1 MQKYISL
8 ILLMGFTT
16 MGFAQNS
23 VSGTVKNENSE
34 TLSNVE
40 ISVSDNN
47 IHTKSNEKGQFEIK
61 NLPIGKI
68 TLIFKKDKFEIK
80 SETVSI
86 GNQEQK
92 ILDIILEEEHHHID
106 EILVASVFNK
116 TQNENVVKIDHINLK
131 QIQNTGAIN
140 LSDALATNPGVS
152 VVSTGVSVGNPV
164 IRGLSGNRVLTYAQ
178 GIRLE
183 NQQFGEEHGL
193 GLNSNGQESVEIIKG
208 PASLLY
214 GSDAMGG
221 VLYFNPEKYAAN
233 NKTELA
239 INQVVN
245 SNTQGSNSSIT
256 LKTSEDKFKFLVQNN
271 YTTHADYKTPNG
283 ETVVNTRFIEKDFK
297 VGTSFAT
304 SRYVAD
310 FRYNYND
317 LNLGLPE
324 EGIEDSRYRT
334 PLYPSQKI
342 ENHLLSFNQKVFFKN
357 SKLEAT
363 AGYVFNNRKEL
374 EGVDEI
380 ALFMKLKTFNY
391 NVRYYLPHFG
401 KFETIIGF
409 QGMNQE
415 NRNFGEERLIPNAKI
430 ADIGFF
436 GTSQYKFNK
445 NLLQFGVRY
454 DFRNVTIHE
463 FGDTEASG
471 GTEGSFQKLDKDFES
486 INASFGFK
494 TEITEK
500 ITSRI
505 NIATGFRAPNLSE
518 LSSNGVHEGSNRYEI
533 GNVNLKNEQN
543 FQVDLN
549 VDYNA
554 EHFDFFAN
562 GFYNHIN
569 NYIFISPN
577 GNTIDANLVYD
588 YLQNNAILY
597 GGEAGIHLHLHE
609 IDWLHMT
616 SSYEMVIGK
625 LDNKSSLPLIPAN
638 QWKNNLRANFNVS
651 KNIKNSFVFLQAN
664 YTFNQN
670 NIGEFETKT
679 NDYLLLS
686 SGIGTDILLKKS
698 KFNVYLTATNLLN
711 KEYVAHLSRLKADG
725 IYNMGRNIVL
735 GVNFN
740 L

>member
-1 MQKYISL
+1 MQKYIFL
-8 ILLMGFTT
+8 IFLMGFISL
-16 MGFAQNS
+16 GFAQNAI
-23 VSGTVKNENSE
+23 SGTIKNQNNEPI
-34 TLSNVE
+34 SNVE
-40 ISVSDNN
+40 ISILDAT
-47 IHTKSNEKGQFEIK
+47 IQTKSNENGQFEIK
-61 NLPIGKI
+61 NLPIGKR

-80 SETVSI
+80 SVQISI

-92 ILDIILEEEHHHID
+92 ILDIILEEEDHHID
-106 EILVASVFNK
+106 EILVSSLFNK

-131 QIQNTGAIN
+131 QIQNEGAIN
-140 LSDALATNPGVS
+140 LSAALATNPGVN
-152 VVSTGVSVGNPV
+152 VISTGASIGKPV

-178 GIRLE
+178 DIRLE

-193 GLNSNGQESVEIIKG
+193 GLNANGQESVEIIKG

-239 INQVVN
+239 VNQVVN
-245 SNTQGSNSSIT
+245 SNTQGINTSVTFKNSV
-256 LKTSEDKFKFLVQNN
+256 DKFKFLVQNN
-271 YTTHADYKTPNG
+271 YSSHADYKLPNG
-283 ETVVNTRFIEKDFK
+283 ERVLNTRFIEKDFK
-297 VGTSFAT
+297 LGTSYVT
-304 SRYVAD
+304 SRYTAD
-310 FRYNYND
+310 FRYNFND

-324 EGIEDSRYRT
+324 ENLENIGFRT
-334 PLYPSQKI
+334 PLFPSQKI
-342 ENHLLSFNQKVFFKN
+342 ENHLLSFNQKLYFKN

-363 AGYVFNNRKEL
+363 AGYVFNDRKEL
-374 EGVDEI
+374 ESQDET

-391 NVRYYLPHFG
+391 NVRYYLPDFG

-415 NRNFGEERLIPNAKI
+415 NRNFGEEKLIPDAKI
-430 ADIGFF
+430 DDIGFF
-436 GTSQYKFNK
+436 GTTQYKFNK
-445 NLLQFGVRY
+445 NIIQFGMRY
-454 DFRNVTIHE
+454 DFRNVTTKA
-463 FGDTEASG
+463 FGEN
-471 GTEGSFQKLDKDFES
+471 GTEGAFQKLDKKYES
-486 INASFGFK
+486 VNASLGFK
-494 TEITEK
+494 TDVTDK

-505 NIATGFRAPNLSE
+505 NFASGFRAPNLSE

-533 GNVNLKNEQN
+533 GNSNLKTEQN
-543 FQVDLN
+543 FQLDLN
-549 VDYNA
+549 VDYNT

-562 GFYNHIN
+562 GFYNNIN

-577 GNTIDANLVYD
+577 GNTIDTNFVYD
-588 YLQNNAILY
+588 YLQNNAVLY
-597 GGEAGIHLHLHE
+597 GGETGIHLHLHE

-625 LDNKSSLPLIPAN
+625 LENNLSLPLIPAN
-638 QWKNNLRANFNVS
+638 QWKNNFRANFDVS
-651 KNIKNSFVFLQAN
+651 KNIKNSFVFFQAN

-670 NIGEFETKT
+670 KIGDFETKT

-686 SGIGTDILLKKS
+686 SGVGTDIQLKKAT
-698 KFNVYLTATNLLN
+698 FNLFLTATNLLN
-711 KEYVAHLSRLKADG
+711 KQYVAHLSRLKSDG
-725 IYNMGRNIVL
+725 IDNMGRNIVL

>member
-1 MQKYISL
+1 MKKYIFL
-8 ILLMGFTT
+8 IILMGFTT
-16 MGFAQNS
+16 MSFAQNS
-23 VSGTVKNENSE
+23 VSGTIKNENNE
-34 TLSNVE
+34 TISNVE
-40 ISVSDNN
+40 ISVSDAA
-47 IHTKSNEKGQFEIK
+47 IQTKSNEKGQFEIK
-61 NLPIGKI
+61 NLPIGK
-68 TLIFKKDKFEIK
+68 LILVFKKDKFEIK
-80 SETVSI
+80 SEAISI

-92 ILDIILEEEHHHID
+92 ILDIILENEEHHID
-106 EILVASVFNK
+106 EILVSSVFNK

-131 QIQNTGAIN
+131 QIQNEGAIN

-152 VVSTGVSVGNPV
+152 VVSTGVSIGKPV

-233 NKTELA
+233 NKTELSV
-239 INQVVN
+239 NQVVN
-245 SNTQGSNSSIT
+245 SNTQGSNSSVT

-297 VGTSFAT
+297 IGTSFAT

-324 EGIEDSRYRT
+324 EEIEDSRFRT
-334 PLYPSQKI
+334 PLFPSQKI
-342 ENHLLSFNQKVFFKN
+342 ENHLLSFNQKLFFKN

-363 AGYVFNNRKEL
+363 AGYVFNDRKEL
-374 EGVDEI
+374 ESIDEI

-391 NVRYYLPHFG
+391 NVRYYLPDFG

-415 NRNFGEERLIPNAKI
+415 NRNFGEERLIPDAKI

-454 DFRNVTIHE
+454 DFRNVNIEE
-463 FGDTEASG
+463 FGEI
-471 GTEGSFQKLDKDFES
+471 GTEGSFQKLDKNFES

-500 ITSRI
+500 ITTRI
-505 NIATGFRAPNLSE
+505 NIATGFRVPNLSE

-533 GNVNLKNEQN
+533 GNSNLKNEQN

-562 GFYNHIN
+562 GFYNNIN

-577 GNTIDANLVYD
+577 GNTIDDNFVYD
-588 YLQNNAILY
+588 YLQNNAVLY
-597 GGEAGIHLHLHE
+597 GGETGIHLHLHE

-616 SSYEMVIGK
+616 SSYEIVIGQ
-625 LDNKSSLPLIPAN
+625 LNNNSSLPLLPAN
-638 QWKNNLRANFNVS
+638 QWKNNFRANFDVS
-651 KNIKNSFVFLQAN
+651 KNIKNSFIFLQAN

-670 NIGEFETKT
+670 NISQFETKT

-686 SGIGTDILLKKS
+686 SGIGTDIQLNKS
-698 KFNVYLTATNLLN
+698 KFNLYLTATNLLN

>member
-1 MQKYISL
+1 MRKYIFL
-8 ILLMGFTT
+8 IILMGFTT

-23 VSGTVKNENSE
+23 ISGTIKNQNNEPV
-34 TLSNVE
+34 SNVE
-40 ISVSDNN
+40 ISISDAN
-47 IHTKSNEKGQFEIK
+47 IQTKSNEKGQFEIK
-61 NLPIGKI
+61 NLPIGKW
-68 TLIFKKDKFEIK
+68 TLIFKKNKFEIK
-80 SETVSI
+80 SEQIAI

-92 ILDIILEEEHHHID
+92 ILDIILEEEQHHID
-106 EILVASVFNK
+106 EILVSSVFNK

-131 QIQNTGAIN
+131 QIQNEGAIN

-152 VVSTGVSVGNPV
+152 VVSTGVSIGKPV

-193 GLNSNGQESVEIIKG
+193 GLNVNGQESVEIIKG

-239 INQVVN
+239 VNQVVN
-245 SNTQGSNSSIT
+245 SNTQGSNSSVT
-256 LKTSEDKFKFLVQNN
+256 LKASEEKFKFLVQNN

-297 VGTSFAT
+297 IGTSFGT

-324 EGIEDSRYRT
+324 EDIEDSRYRT
-334 PLYPSQKI
+334 PLFPSQRI
-342 ENHLLSFNQKVFFKN
+342 ENHLLSFNQKVFFKK

-363 AGYVFNNRKEL
+363 AGYVFNDRKEL

-391 NVRYYLPHFG
+391 NVRYYLPDFG

-415 NRNFGEERLIPNAKI
+415 NRNFGEERLIPDAKI
-430 ADIGFF
+430 ADVGFF

-454 DFRNVTIHE
+454 DFRNVNIEE
-463 FGDTEASG
+463 FGEI

-500 ITSRI
+500 ITTRI

-533 GNVNLKNEQN
+533 GNPNLKNEQN
-543 FQVDLN
+543 FQIDLN

-562 GFYNHIN
+562 GFYNNIH

-577 GNTIDANLVYD
+577 GNVIDDNFVYD
-588 YLQNNAILY
+588 YLQNNAVLF
-597 GGEAGIHLHLHE
+597 GGETGIHLHLHD

-616 SSYEMVIGK
+616 SSYEIVIGQ
-625 LDNKSSLPLIPAN
+625 LNNNSSLPLIPAN
-638 QWKNNLRANFNVS
+638 QWKNNFRANFDVS
-651 KNIKNSFVFLQAN
+651 KNLKNSFIFLQAN

-670 NIGEFETKT
+670 NISEFETKT

-686 SGIGTDILLKKS
+686 SGVGTDIQLKKS
-698 KFNVYLTATNLLN
+698 KFNLYLTATNLLN

>member
-1 MQKYISL
+1 MGFISL
-8 ILLMGFTT
+8 GY
-16 MGFAQNS
+16 AQNTI
-23 VSGTVKNENSE
+23 SGTIKNQNNAPI
-34 TLSNVE
+34 SNVE
-40 ISVSDNN
+40 ISILDATLQ
-47 IHTKSNEKGQFEIK
+47 TKSNENGQFEIK
-61 NLPIGKI
+61 NLPIGKR

-80 SETVSI
+80 SEQISI

-92 ILDIILEEEHHHID
+92 ILDIILEEEDHHID
-106 EILVASVFNK
+106 EILVSSLFNK
-116 TQNENVVKIDHINLK
+116 TQNENVIKIDHINLK
-131 QIQNTGAIN
+131 QIQNEGFVN
-140 LSDALATNPGVS
+140 LSDALATNPGVN
-152 VVSTGVSVGNPV
+152 VISTGVSIGKPV

-221 VLYFNPEKYAAN
+221 VFYFNPEKYAAN
-233 NKTELA
+233 NKTELTV
-239 INQVVN
+239 NQVVN
-245 SNTQGSNSSIT
+245 SNTQGINTSVTFKNSV
-256 LKTSEDKFKFLVQNN
+256 DKFKFLVQNN
-271 YTTHADYKTPNG
+271 YASHADYKLPNG
-283 ETVVNTRFIEKDFK
+283 ERVLNTRFIEKDFK
-297 VGTSFAT
+297 LGTSYVT
-304 SRYVAD
+304 SRYTAD
-310 FRYNYND
+310 FRYNFND

-324 EGIEDSRYRT
+324 ENIENIGFRT
-334 PLYPSQKI
+334 PLFPSQKI
-342 ENHLLSFNQKVFFKN
+342 ENHLLSFSQKLYFKN

-363 AGYVFNNRKEL
+363 AGYVFNDRKEL
-374 EGVDEI
+374 ESQDET

-391 NVRYYLPHFG
+391 NVRYYLPDFG

-415 NRNFGEERLIPNAKI
+415 NRNFGEEKLIPDAKI
-430 ADIGFF
+430 DDIGFF

-445 NLLQFGVRY
+445 NIIQFGLRY
-454 DFRNVTIHE
+454 DFRNVTTKA
-463 FGDTEASG
+463 FGEN
-471 GTEGSFQKLDKDFES
+471 GTEGAFQELDKNYES
-486 INASFGFK
+486 INASLGFK
-494 TEITEK
+494 TDVTDK

-505 NIATGFRAPNLSE
+505 NFATGFRAPNLSE

-533 GNVNLKNEQN
+533 GNSNLKNEQN
-543 FQVDLN
+543 FQIDLN
-549 VDYNA
+549 VDYNT

-562 GFYNHIN
+562 GFYNNIN

-577 GNTIDANLVYD
+577 GNTIDTNFVYD
-588 YLQNNAILY
+588 YLQNNAVLY
-597 GGEAGIHLHLHE
+597 GGETGIHLHLHE

-625 LDNKSSLPLIPAN
+625 LENNLSLPLIPAN
-638 QWKNNLRANFNVS
+638 QWKNNFRANFDVS

-670 NIGEFETKT
+670 KIGDFETKT

-686 SGIGTDILLKKS
+686 SGVGTDIQLNKAT
-698 KFNVYLTATNLLN
+698 FNLFLTATNLLN
-711 KEYVAHLSRLKADG
+711 KQYVAHLSRLKSDG
-725 IYNMGRNIVL
+725 IYNIGRNIVL

>member
-1 MQKYISL
+1 MKKYIFL
-8 ILLMGFTT
+8 ILLMGFTIV
-16 MGFAQNS
+16 GFAQNS
-23 VSGTVKNENSE
+23 ISGTIKNQNNEPV
-34 TLSNVE
+34 SNVE
-40 ISVSDNN
+40 ISISDAN
-47 IHTKSNEKGQFEIK
+47 IQTKSNEKGQFEIK
-61 NLPIGKI
+61 NLPIGKW
-68 TLIFKKDKFEIK
+68 TLIFKKENFEIK
-80 SETVSI
+80 SEQIAI

-92 ILDIILEEEHHHID
+92 ILDIILEEEQHRID
-106 EILVASVFNK
+106 EILVSSVFNK

-131 QIQNTGAIN
+131 QIQNAGAIN

-152 VVSTGVSVGNPV
+152 VVSTGVSIGKPV

-239 INQVVN
+239 VNQVVN
-245 SNTQGSNSSIT
+245 SNTQGSNSSVT
-256 LKTSEDKFKFLVQNN
+256 LKASEDKFKFLVQNN

-297 VGTSFAT
+297 LGTSFAT

-324 EGIEDSRYRT
+324 EDIEDSRYRT
-334 PLYPSQKI
+334 PLFPSQKI

-363 AGYVFNNRKEL
+363 AGYVFNDRKEL

-380 ALFMKLKTFNY
+380 TLFMKLKTFNY
-391 NVRYYLPHFG
+391 NVRYYLPDFG

-415 NRNFGEERLIPNAKI
+415 NRNFGEERLIPDAKI
-430 ADIGFF
+430 ADVGFF

-454 DFRNVTIHE
+454 DFRNVTIQE
-463 FGDTEASG
+463 FGEIGAG
-471 GTEGSFQKLDKDFES
+471 GSFQKLDKNLES

-500 ITSRI
+500 ITTRI

-533 GNVNLKNEQN
+533 GNPNLKNEQN
-543 FQVDLN
+543 FQIDLN

-562 GFYNHIN
+562 GFYNNIH

-577 GNTIDANLVYD
+577 GNVIDDNFVYD
-588 YLQNNAILY
+588 YLQNNAVLF
-597 GGEAGIHLHLHE
+597 GGETGIHLHLHE

-616 SSYEMVIGK
+616 SSYEMVIGQ
-625 LDNKSSLPLIPAN
+625 LNNNSSLPLIPAN
-638 QWKNNLRANFNVS
+638 QWKNNFRANFDVS
-651 KNIKNSFVFLQAN
+651 KSLKNSFIFLQAN

-686 SGIGTDILLKKS
+686 SGIGTDMQLKKS
-698 KFNVYLTATNLLN
+698 KFNLYFTATNLLN

>member
-1 MQKYISL
+1 MKKYIFL
-8 ILLMGFTT
+8 IFLMGFTT

-23 VSGTVKNENSE
+23 VSGTIKNQNYEPI
-34 TLSNVE
+34 SNVE
-40 ISVSDNN
+40 ITVSDNN

-61 NLPIGKI
+61 NLPIGKW

-80 SETVSI
+80 SEAISI
-86 GNQEQK
+86 GKEEQK
-92 ILDIILEEEHHHID
+92 ILDVILEDEQHHID
-106 EILVASVFNK
+106 EILVSSVFNK

-131 QIQNTGAIN
+131 QIQNAGAIN

-152 VVSTGVSVGNPV
+152 VVSTGASIGKPV
-164 IRGLSGNRVLTYAQ
+164 IRGLSGNRVLTYVQ

-193 GLNSNGQESVEIIKG
+193 GLNANGQESVEIIKG

-245 SNTQGSNSSIT
+245 SNTQGSNSSVT
-256 LKTSEDKFKFLVQNN
+256 LKASEDKFKFLVQNN
-271 YTTHADYKTPNG
+271 YTTQADYKTPNG

-324 EGIEDSRYRT
+324 EEIEDSRYRT
-334 PLYPSQKI
+334 PLFPSQKI

-363 AGYVFNNRKEL
+363 AGYVFNDRKEL

-391 NVRYYLPHFG
+391 NVRYYLPDFG

-445 NLLQFGVRY
+445 NVLQFGLRY
-454 DFRNVTIHE
+454 DFRNVNIEE
-463 FGDTEASG
+463 FGDL
-471 GTEGSFQKLDKDFES
+471 GTEGSFQKLDKNFES

-505 NIATGFRAPNLSE
+505 NVATGFRAPNLSE

-543 FQVDLN
+543 FQIDLN

-577 GNTIDANLVYD
+577 GNTIDDNFVYD
-588 YLQNNAILY
+588 YLQNNAVLY
-597 GGEAGIHLHLHE
+597 GGETGIHLHLHE

-616 SSYEMVIGK
+616 SSYEMVIGE
-625 LDNKSSLPLIPAN
+625 LNNHSNLPLIPAN
-638 QWKNNLRANFNVS
+638 QWKNNFRVNFNLS

-670 NIGEFETKT
+670 NISEFETKT

-686 SGIGTDILLKKS
+686 SGIGTDIQLNKS

>member
-1 MQKYISL
+1 
-8 ILLMGFTT
+8 MGFTT

-23 VSGTVKNENSE
+23 LSGTIKNQNNEVIP
-34 TLSNVE
+34 NVE
-40 ISVSDNN
+40 ISVSDAA
-47 IHTKSNEKGQFEIK
+47 IQTKSNEKGQFEIK
-61 NLPIGKI
+61 NLPIGK
-68 TLIFKKDKFEIK
+68 LNLVFKKEKFEIK
-80 SETVSI
+80 SEAISI
-86 GNQEQK
+86 ENQEQK
-92 ILDIILEEEHHHID
+92 ILDIILEEEEHHID
-106 EILVASVFNK
+106 EILVSSVFNK

-131 QIQNTGAIN
+131 QIQNEGAIN

-152 VVSTGVSVGNPV
+152 VVSTGVSIGKPV

-221 VLYFNPEKYAAN
+221 VLYFNPEKYATT
-233 NKTELA
+233 NKTELSV
-239 INQVVN
+239 NQVVN
-245 SNTQGSNSSIT
+245 SNTQGSNSSVT
-256 LKTSEDKFKFLVQNN
+256 LKTSEEKFKFLIQNN

-297 VGTSFAT
+297 IGTSFAT

-310 FRYNYND
+310 FRCNYND

-324 EGIEDSRYRT
+324 EDIEDSKYRT

-363 AGYVFNNRKEL
+363 AGYVFNDRKEL
-374 EGVDEI
+374 ESSDEV

-391 NVRYYLPHFG
+391 NVRYYLPDFG

-415 NRNFGEERLIPNAKI
+415 NRNFGAERLIPNAKI

-454 DFRNVTIHE
+454 DFRNVNIQE
-463 FGDTEASG
+463 FGEI

-500 ITSRI
+500 ITTRI
-505 NIATGFRAPNLSE
+505 NLATGFRAPNLSE

-533 GNVNLKNEQN
+533 GNSNLKNEQN

-577 GNTIDANLVYD
+577 GNTIDGNFVYD
-588 YLQNNAILY
+588 YLQNNAVLF
-597 GGEAGIHLHLHE
+597 GGETGIHLHLHE

-616 SSYEMVIGK
+616 SSYEIVIGE
-625 LDNKSSLPLIPAN
+625 LSNKSSLPLIPAN
-638 QWKNNLRANFNVS
+638 QWKNNFRANFDVS
-651 KNIKNSFVFLQAN
+651 KKIKNSFIFLQAN

-670 NIGEFETKT
+670 NSSEFETKT

-686 SGIGTDILLKKS
+686 SGIGTDFQMNKS

>member
-1 MQKYISL
+1 MKKYIFL
-8 ILLMGFTT
+8 IILMGFISL
-16 MGFAQNS
+16 GYAQNTI
-23 VSGTVKNENSE
+23 SGTIKNQNNAPI
-34 TLSNVE
+34 SNVE
-40 ISVSDNN
+40 ISILDATLQ
-47 IHTKSNEKGQFEIK
+47 TKSNENGQFEIK
-61 NLPIGKI
+61 NLPIGKR

-80 SETVSI
+80 SEQISI

-92 ILDIILEEEHHHID
+92 ILDIILEEEDHHID
-106 EILVASVFNK
+106 EILVSSLFNK
-116 TQNENVVKIDHINLK
+116 TQNENVIKIDHINLK
-131 QIQNTGAIN
+131 QIQNEGFVN
-140 LSDALATNPGVS
+140 LSDALATNPGVN
-152 VVSTGVSVGNPV
+152 VISTGVSIGKPV

-239 INQVVN
+239 VNQFVN
-245 SNTQGSNSSIT
+245 SNTQGINTSVTFKNSV
-256 LKTSEDKFKFLVQNN
+256 DKFKFLVQNN
-271 YTTHADYKTPNG
+271 YASHADYKLPNG
-283 ETVVNTRFIEKDFK
+283 ERVMNTRFMEKDFK
-297 VGTSFAT
+297 LGTSYVT
-304 SRYVAD
+304 SRYTAD
-310 FRYNYND
+310 FRYNFND

-324 EGIEDSRYRT
+324 ENLENIGFRT
-334 PLYPSQKI
+334 PLFPSQEVK
-342 ENHLLSFNQKVFFKN
+342 NHLLSFSQKLYFKN

-363 AGYVFNNRKEL
+363 AGYVFNDRKEL
-374 EGVDEI
+374 ESQDET

-391 NVRYYLPHFG
+391 NVRYYLPDFG

-415 NRNFGEERLIPNAKI
+415 NRNFGEEKLIPDAKI
-430 ADIGFF
+430 DDIGFF

-445 NLLQFGVRY
+445 NIIQFGLRY
-454 DFRNVTIHE
+454 DFRNVTTKA
-463 FGDTEASG
+463 FGEN
-471 GTEGSFQKLDKDFES
+471 GTEGAFQELDKNYES
-486 INASFGFK
+486 INASLGFK
-494 TEITEK
+494 TDVTDK

-505 NIATGFRAPNLSE
+505 NFATGFRAPNLSE

-533 GNVNLKNEQN
+533 GNSNLKNEQN
-543 FQVDLN
+543 FQIDLN
-549 VDYNA
+549 VDYNT

-562 GFYNHIN
+562 GFYNNIN

-577 GNTIDANLVYD
+577 GNTIDTNFVYD
-588 YLQNNAILY
+588 YLQNNAVLY
-597 GGEAGIHLHLHE
+597 GGETGIHLHLHE

-625 LDNKSSLPLIPAN
+625 LENNLSLPLIPAN
-638 QWKNNLRANFNVS
+638 QWKNNFRANFDVS
-651 KNIKNSFVFLQAN
+651 KNIKNSFVFFQAN

-670 NIGEFETKT
+670 KIGDFETKT

-686 SGIGTDILLKKS
+686 TGVGTDIQLNKAT
-698 KFNVYLTATNLLN
+698 FNLFLTATNLLN
-711 KEYVAHLSRLKADG
+711 KQYVAHLSRLKSDG
-725 IYNMGRNIVL
+725 IYNIGRNIVL

>member
-1 MQKYISL
+1 MKKYIFL
-8 ILLMGFTT
+8 ILLMSFTY

-23 VSGTVKNENSE
+23 VSGIIKNDNNEAI
-34 TLSNVE
+34 SNVE
-40 ISVSDNN
+40 IIVSEAG
-47 IHTKSNEKGQFEIK
+47 IQTKSDENGKFEIK
-61 NLPIGKI
+61 NLPIGKL
-68 TLIFKKDKFEIK
+68 TLIFKKEKFEVK
-80 SETVSI
+80 SVEIAI
-86 GNQEQK
+86 GKQEQK
-92 ILDIILEEEHHHID
+92 IVEVELEEEAHHID
-106 EILVASVFNK
+106 EVLVSSIFNK

-131 QIQNTGAIN
+131 KIQNEGAIN
-140 LSDALATNPGVS
+140 LTEAIAINPGVS
-152 VVSTGVSVGNPV
+152 MVSTGVSIGKPV

-178 GIRLE
+178 GVRLE

-193 GLNSNGQESVEIIKG
+193 GLSANGQESVEIIKG

-233 NKTELA
+233 NTTNLVV
-239 INQVVN
+239 NQVVN
-245 SNTQGSNSSIT
+245 SNTQGSNSSVT
-256 LKTSEDKFKFLVQNN
+256 LKTSEEKFKFLVQNN

-317 LNLGLPE
+317 LNLGLPDSA
-324 EGIEDSRYRT
+324 IEDSRNRT

-363 AGYVFNNRKEL
+363 AGYVFNDRKEL
-374 EGVDEI
+374 EAADEV

-391 NVRYYLPHFG
+391 NVRYYLPDFG

-415 NRNFGEERLIPNAKI
+415 NRNFGEERLIPNARI
-430 ADIGFF
+430 SDIGFF
-436 GTSQYKFNK
+436 GTSQYKLEK
-445 NLLQFGVRY
+445 SLLQFGVRY
-454 DFRNVTIHE
+454 DFRNVNIHE
-463 FGDTEASG
+463 FGEI
-471 GTEGSFQKLDKDFES
+471 GTEGSFQKLDKNFES
-486 INASFGFK
+486 INASVGFK

-505 NIATGFRAPNLSE
+505 NIATGFRVPNLSE

-533 GNVNLKNEQN
+533 GNPNLKNEQN

-549 VDYNA
+549 VDYNT

-562 GFYNHIN
+562 GFYNKIN
-569 NYIFISPN
+569 DYIFIAPN
-577 GNTIDANLVYD
+577 GSIIDDNFVYD
-588 YLQNNAILY
+588 YLQNNAVLY
-597 GGEAGIHLHLHE
+597 GGETGIHLHLHE

-625 LDNKSSLPLIPAN
+625 LNNNSDLPLIPAN
-638 QWKNNLRANFNVS
+638 QWKTNLRANFNLS
-651 KNIKNSFVFLQAN
+651 KSVKNSFVFLQGN
-664 YTFNQN
+664 YTFSQN
-670 NIGEFETKT
+670 SISEFETKS
-679 NDYLLLS
+679 NDYFLLS
-686 SGIGTDILLKKS
+686 SGLGTDIQLHKS
-698 KFNVYLTATNLLN
+698 KFNMYLTSTNLLN
-711 KEYVAHLSRLKADG
+711 KQYIAHLSRLKAEG
-725 IYNMGRNIVL
+725 IYNMGRNIIL

>member
-1 MQKYISL
+1 MQKYIFL
-8 ILLMGFTT
+8 IFLMGFISL
-16 MGFAQNS
+16 GFAQNAI
-23 VSGTVKNENSE
+23 SGTIKNQNNEPI
-34 TLSNVE
+34 SNVE
-40 ISVSDNN
+40 ISILDAT
-47 IHTKSNEKGQFEIK
+47 IQTKSNENGQFEIK
-61 NLPIGKI
+61 NLPIGKR

-80 SETVSI
+80 SVQISI

-92 ILDIILEEEHHHID
+92 ILDIILEEEEHHID
-106 EILVASVFNK
+106 DILVSSLFNK

-131 QIQNTGAIN
+131 QIQNEGFVN
-140 LSDALATNPGVS
+140 LSAALATNPGVN
-152 VVSTGVSVGNPV
+152 VISTGVSIGKPV

-193 GLNSNGQESVEIIKG
+193 GLNVNGQESVEIIKG

-239 INQVVN
+239 VNQVVN
-245 SNTQGSNSSIT
+245 SNTQGINTSVTFKNSV
-256 LKTSEDKFKFLVQNN
+256 DKFKFLVQNN
-271 YTTHADYKTPNG
+271 YASHADYKLPNG
-283 ETVVNTRFIEKDFK
+283 DRVLNTRFIEKDFK
-297 VGTSFAT
+297 LGTSYVT
-304 SRYVAD
+304 SRYTAD
-310 FRYNYND
+310 FRYNFND

-324 EGIEDSRYRT
+324 ENLENIGFRT
-334 PLYPSQKI
+334 PLFPSQKI
-342 ENHLLSFNQKVFFKN
+342 ENHLLSFNQKLYFKN

-363 AGYVFNNRKEL
+363 AGYVFNDRKEL
-374 EGVDEI
+374 ESQDET

-391 NVRYYLPHFG
+391 NVRYYLPDFG

-415 NRNFGEERLIPNAKI
+415 NRNFGEEKLIPDAKI
-430 ADIGFF
+430 DDIGFF
-436 GTSQYKFNK
+436 GTSQYKFSK
-445 NLLQFGVRY
+445 NLIQFGLRY
-454 DFRNVTIHE
+454 DFRNVTTKA
-463 FGDTEASG
+463 FGEN
-471 GTEGSFQKLDKDFES
+471 GTEGAFQELDKNYES
-486 INASFGFK
+486 INASLGFK
-494 TEITEK
+494 TDVTDK

-505 NIATGFRAPNLSE
+505 NFATGFRAPNLSE

-533 GNVNLKNEQN
+533 GNSNLKTEQN

-549 VDYNA
+549 LDYNT

-562 GFYNHIN
+562 GFYNNIN

-577 GNTIDANLVYD
+577 GNTIDTNFVYD
-588 YLQNNAILY
+588 YLQNNAVLY
-597 GGEAGIHLHLHE
+597 GGETGIHLHLHE

-616 SSYEMVIGK
+616 SSYELVIGK
-625 LDNKSSLPLIPAN
+625 LENNLSLPLIPAN
-638 QWKNNLRANFNVS
+638 QWKNNFRANFDVS
-651 KNIKNSFVFLQAN
+651 KKVKNSFVFLQAN

-670 NIGEFETKT
+670 RIGNFETKT

-686 SGIGTDILLKKS
+686 TGVGTDIQLKKS
-698 KFNVYLTATNLLN
+698 TFNLFLTATNLLN
-711 KEYVAHLSRLKADG
+711 KQYVAHLSRLKSDG
-725 IYNMGRNIVL
+725 IDNMGRNIVL

>member
-1 MQKYISL
+1 MQKYIFL
-8 ILLMGFTT
+8 VILMGFISL
-16 MGFAQNS
+16 GFAQNTI
-23 VSGTVKNENSE
+23 SGTIKNQNNAPI
-34 TLSNVE
+34 SNVE
-40 ISVSDNN
+40 ISILDAT
-47 IHTKSNEKGQFEIK
+47 IQTKSNENGQFEIK
-61 NLPIGKI
+61 NLPIGKR

-80 SETVSI
+80 SVQISI

-92 ILDIILEEEHHHID
+92 ILDIILEEEDHHID
-106 EILVASVFNK
+106 EILVSSLFNK

-131 QIQNTGAIN
+131 QIQNEGAIN
-140 LSDALATNPGVS
+140 LSDALATNPGVN
-152 VVSTGVSVGNPV
+152 VVSTGVSIGKPV

-193 GLNSNGQESVEIIKG
+193 GLNANGQESVEIIKG

-239 INQVVN
+239 VNQVVN
-245 SNTQGSNSSIT
+245 SNTQGINTSVTFKNSV
-256 LKTSEDKFKFLVQNN
+256 DKFKFLVQNN
-271 YTTHADYKTPNG
+271 YASHADYKLPNG
-283 ETVVNTRFIEKDFK
+283 ERVLNTRFIENDFK
-297 VGTSFAT
+297 LGTSYVT
-304 SRYVAD
+304 SRYTAD
-310 FRYNYND
+310 FRYNFND

-324 EGIEDSRYRT
+324 ENLENIGFRT
-334 PLYPSQKI
+334 SLFPSQKI
-342 ENHLLSFNQKVFFKN
+342 ENHLLSFNQKLYFKN

-363 AGYVFNNRKEL
+363 AGYVFNDRKEL
-374 EGVDEI
+374 ESQDET

-391 NVRYYLPHFG
+391 NVRYYLPDFG

-415 NRNFGEERLIPNAKI
+415 NRNFGEEKLIPDAKI
-430 ADIGFF
+430 DDIGFF

-445 NLLQFGVRY
+445 NIIQFGMRY
-454 DFRNVTIHE
+454 DFRNVITKA
-463 FGDTEASG
+463 FGEN
-471 GTEGSFQKLDKDFES
+471 GTEGAFQKLDKKYES
-486 INASFGFK
+486 VNASLGFK
-494 TEITEK
+494 TDVTDK

-505 NIATGFRAPNLSE
+505 NFASGFRAPNLSE

-533 GNVNLKNEQN
+533 GNSNLKTEQN

-549 VDYNA
+549 VDYNS
-554 EHFDFFAN
+554 EHFDFFGN
-562 GFYNHIN
+562 GFYNNIN

-577 GNTIDANLVYD
+577 GNTIDTNFVYD
-588 YLQNNAILY
+588 YLQNNAVLY
-597 GGEAGIHLHLHE
+597 GGETGIHLHLHE

-625 LDNKSSLPLIPAN
+625 LENNLSLPLIPAN
-638 QWKNNLRANFNVS
+638 QWKNNFRANFHLS
-651 KNIKNSFVFLQAN
+651 KNIKNSFVFFQAN

-670 NIGEFETKT
+670 KIGDFETKT

-686 SGIGTDILLKKS
+686 SGIGTDIQLNKAT
-698 KFNVYLTATNLLN
+698 FNLFLTATNLLN
-711 KEYVAHLSRLKADG
+711 KEYVAHLSRLKSDG

>member
-1 MQKYISL
+1 MKKYIFL
-8 ILLMGFTT
+8 IILMGFTT
-16 MGFAQNS
+16 MGLAQNS
-23 VSGTVKNENSE
+23 VSGTIKNENNE
-34 TLSNVE
+34 PISNVE
-40 ISVSDNN
+40 ISVLDAN
-47 IHTKSNEKGQFEIK
+47 IYTKSNEKGQFEIK
-61 NLPIGKI
+61 NLPIGKW
-68 TLIFKKDKFEIK
+68 TLIFKKEKFEIK
-80 SETVSI
+80 SEQISI
-86 GNQEQK
+86 GKEEQK
-92 ILDIILEEEHHHID
+92 ILEIILEEEHHHID
-106 EILVASVFNK
+106 EILVSSVFNK

-140 LSDALATNPGVS
+140 LSDALSINPGVS
-152 VVSTGVSVGNPV
+152 VVSTGVSIGKPV

-193 GLNSNGQESVEIIKG
+193 GLNPNGQESVEIIKG

-233 NKTELA
+233 NKTELSV
-239 INQVVN
+239 NQVVN
-245 SNTQGSNSSIT
+245 SNTQGSNTSVT
-256 LKTSEDKFKFLVQNN
+256 LKASEDKFKFLVQNN

-297 VGTSFAT
+297 LGTSFAT

-324 EGIEDSRYRT
+324 EDIEDSRFRT
-334 PLYPSQKI
+334 PLFPSQKI

-363 AGYVFNNRKEL
+363 AGYVFNDRKEL
-374 EGVDEI
+374 ESVEEI

-391 NVRYYLPHFG
+391 NVRYYLPDFG
-401 KFETIIGF
+401 KFEAIIGF

-415 NRNFGEERLIPNAKI
+415 NRNFGEERLIPDAKI
-430 ADIGFF
+430 ADVGFF

-454 DFRNVTIHE
+454 DFRNVNIEE
-463 FGDTEASG
+463 FGEI
-471 GTEGSFQKLDKDFES
+471 GTEGSFQKLDKNFES
-486 INASFGFK
+486 INASLGFK

-533 GNVNLKNEQN
+533 GNANLKNEQN

-562 GFYNHIN
+562 GFYNNIN

-577 GNTIDANLVYD
+577 GNTIDDNFVYD
-588 YLQNNAILY
+588 YLQNNAVLY
-597 GGEAGIHLHLHE
+597 GGETGIHLHLHE

-625 LDNKSSLPLIPAN
+625 LHNKSSLPLIPAN
-638 QWKNNLRANFNVS
+638 QWKNNFRANFDVS
-651 KNIKNSFVFLQAN
+651 KNVKNSFVFLQMN
-664 YTFNQN
+664 YTFSQN

-686 SGIGTDILLKKS
+686 SGIGTDIQLKKS
-698 KFNVYLTATNLLN
+698 KFNVYFTATNLLN

>member
-1 MQKYISL
+1 MKKYIFL
-8 ILLMGFTT
+8 IFLMGFTA
-16 MGFAQNS
+16 MGFAQNAI
-23 VSGTVKNENSE
+23 SGTIKNQNNEPI
-34 TLSNVE
+34 SNVE
-40 ISVSDNN
+40 ISVSDAN
-47 IHTKSNEKGQFEIK
+47 IQTKSNENGQFEIK
-61 NLPIGKI
+61 NLPIGKW
-68 TLIFKKDKFEIK
+68 TLIFKKEKFEIK
-80 SETVSI
+80 SEEISI
-86 GNQEQK
+86 GKQEQK
-92 ILDIILEEEHHHID
+92 TLDIILEEEHHHID
-106 EILVASVFNK
+106 EILISSVFNK

-131 QIQNTGAIN
+131 QIQNAGAIN

-152 VVSTGVSVGNPV
+152 VVSTGASIGKPV

-193 GLNSNGQESVEIIKG
+193 GLNANGQESVEIIKG

-221 VLYFNPEKYAAN
+221 VLYFNPEKYAAS

-239 INQVVN
+239 VNQIVN
-245 SNTQGSNSSIT
+245 SNTQGSNSSVT
-256 LKTSEDKFKFLVQNN
+256 LKASEEKFKFLVQNN

-324 EGIEDSRYRT
+324 EDIEDSRFRT
-334 PLYPSQKI
+334 PLFPSQKI

-363 AGYVFNNRKEL
+363 AGYVFNDRKEL
-374 EGVDEI
+374 ESAEEI

-391 NVRYYLPHFG
+391 NVRYYLPDFG

-454 DFRNVTIHE
+454 DFRNVNIQE
-463 FGDTEASG
+463 FGEI

-486 INASFGFK
+486 INASLGFK
-494 TEITEK
+494 TELTEK
-500 ITSRI
+500 ITTRI
-505 NIATGFRAPNLSE
+505 NVATGFRAPNLSE

-533 GNVNLKNEQN
+533 GNANLKNEQN
-543 FQVDLN
+543 FQIDLN
-549 VDYNA
+549 VDYNS

-577 GNTIDANLVYD
+577 GNTIDDNFVYD
-588 YLQNNAILY
+588 YLQNNAVLY
-597 GGEAGIHLHLHE
+597 GGETGIHLHLHE

-616 SSYEMVIGK
+616 SSYEMVIGE

-638 QWKNNLRANFNVS
+638 QWKNNFRANFDIS
-651 KNIKNSFVFLQAN
+651 KNLKSSFIFLQAN
-664 YTFNQN
+664 YAFNQN

-686 SGIGTDILLKKS
+686 SGVGTDIQLNKS
-698 KFNVYLTATNLLN
+698 NFNVYLTATNLLN

>member
-1 MQKYISL
+1 MKKYICL
-8 ILLMGFTT
+8 IILMGFTI

-23 VSGTVKNENSE
+23 VSGTIKNQNNEPV
-34 TLSNVE
+34 SNVE
-40 ISVSDNN
+40 ISISDAN
-47 IHTKSNEKGQFEIK
+47 IQTKSNENGQFEIK
-61 NLPIGKI
+61 NLPIGK
-68 TLIFKKDKFEIK
+68 LILVFKKEKFEIK
-80 SETVSI
+80 SEAISI
-86 GNQEQK
+86 GKQEQK
-92 ILDIILEEEHHHID
+92 ILDIILENEEHHID
-106 EILVASVFNK
+106 EILVSSVFNT

-131 QIQNTGAIN
+131 QIQNSGAIN
-140 LSDALATNPGVS
+140 LSDALATNPGIS
-152 VVSTGVSVGNPV
+152 VVSTGVSIGKPV
-164 IRGLSGNRVLTYAQ
+164 IRGLSGNRVLTYVQ

-183 NQQFGEEHGL
+183 NQQFGGEHGL
-193 GLNSNGQESVEIIKG
+193 GLNANGQESVEIIKG

-239 INQVVN
+239 VNQVVN
-245 SNTQGSNSSIT
+245 SNTQGSNSSVT
-256 LKTSEDKFKFLVQNN
+256 VKASEEKFKFLVQNN
-271 YTTHADYKTPNG
+271 YTTHADYKIPNG

-297 VGTSFAT
+297 IGTSFAT

-310 FRYNYND
+310 LRYNYND

-324 EGIEDSRYRT
+324 EEIVDSRFRI
-334 PLYPSQKI
+334 PLFPSQKI

-363 AGYVFNNRKEL
+363 AGYVFNDRKEL
-374 EGVDEI
+374 ESAEDV

-391 NVRYYLPHFG
+391 NVRYYLPDLG

-415 NRNFGEERLIPNAKI
+415 NRNFGSERLIPDAKI
-430 ADIGFF
+430 SDIGFF

-454 DFRNVTIHE
+454 DFRNVTIQE
-463 FGDTEASG
+463 FGEI
-471 GTEGSFQKLDKDFES
+471 GTEGSFQKLDKNFES

-494 TEITEK
+494 TEITDK
-500 ITSRI
+500 ITSRL
-505 NIATGFRAPNLSE
+505 NFATGFRAPNLSE

-533 GNVNLKNEQN
+533 GNANLKNEQN
-543 FQVDLN
+543 FQIDLN
-549 VDYNA
+549 IDYNA

-562 GFYNHIN
+562 GFYNNIH

-577 GNTIDANLVYD
+577 GNVIDNNFVYD
-588 YLQNNAILY
+588 YLQNNAILF
-597 GGEAGIHLHLHE
+597 GGETGIHLHLHE

-616 SSYEMVIGK
+616 SSYEMVIGQ
-625 LDNKSSLPLIPAN
+625 LSNKSSLPLIPAN
-638 QWKNNLRANFNVS
+638 QWKNNFRANFDVS
-651 KNIKNSFVFLQAN
+651 KNVKNSFIFLQLN

-686 SGIGTDILLKKS
+686 SGIGTDIQLKKS

-711 KEYVAHLSRLKADG
+711 KEYIAHLSRLKADG

-735 GVNFN
+735 GLNFN

>member
-1 MQKYISL
+1 MQKYIFL
-8 ILLMGFTT
+8 IFLMGFISL
-16 MGFAQNS
+16 GFAQNAI
-23 VSGTVKNENSE
+23 SGTIKNQNNEPI
-34 TLSNVE
+34 SNVE
-40 ISVSDNN
+40 ISILDAT
-47 IHTKSNEKGQFEIK
+47 IQTKSNENGQFEIK
-61 NLPIGKI
+61 NLPIGKR

-80 SETVSI
+80 SVQISI

-92 ILDIILEEEHHHID
+92 ILDINLEEEDHHID
-106 EILVASVFNK
+106 EILVSSLFNK

-131 QIQNTGAIN
+131 QIQNEGFVN
-140 LSDALATNPGVS
+140 LSDALATNPGVN
-152 VVSTGVSVGNPV
+152 VISTGVSIGKPV

-193 GLNSNGQESVEIIKG
+193 GLNANGQESVEIIKG

-239 INQVVN
+239 VNQVVN
-245 SNTQGSNSSIT
+245 SNTQGINTSVTFKNSA
-256 LKTSEDKFKFLVQNN
+256 DKFKFLVQNN
-271 YTTHADYKTPNG
+271 YSSHADYKLPNG
-283 ETVVNTRFIEKDFK
+283 ERVLNTRYIENDFK
-297 VGTSFAT
+297 IGTSYVT
-304 SRYVAD
+304 SRYIAD
-310 FRYNYND
+310 FRYNFND

-324 EGIEDSRYRT
+324 ENLENIGFRT
-334 PLYPSQKI
+334 PLFPSQKI
-342 ENHLLSFNQKVFFKN
+342 ENHLLSFNQKLYFKN

-363 AGYVFNNRKEL
+363 AGYVFNDRKEL
-374 EGVDEI
+374 ESQDET

-391 NVRYYLPHFG
+391 NVRYYLPDFG

-415 NRNFGEERLIPNAKI
+415 NRNFGEEKLIPDAKI
-430 ADIGFF
+430 DDIGFF
-436 GTSQYKFNK
+436 GTTQYKFNK
-445 NLLQFGVRY
+445 NIIQFGMRY
-454 DFRNVTIHE
+454 DFRNVTTKA
-463 FGDTEASG
+463 FGEN
-471 GTEGSFQKLDKDFES
+471 GTEGAFQKLDKKYES
-486 INASFGFK
+486 VNASLGFK
-494 TEITEK
+494 TDVTDK

-505 NIATGFRAPNLSE
+505 NFASGFRAPNLSE

-533 GNVNLKNEQN
+533 GNSNLKTEQN

-549 VDYNA
+549 VDYNS

-562 GFYNHIN
+562 GFYNNIN

-577 GNTIDANLVYD
+577 GNTIDTNFVYD
-588 YLQNNAILY
+588 YLQNNAVLY
-597 GGEAGIHLHLHE
+597 GGETGIHLHLHE

-625 LDNKSSLPLIPAN
+625 LENNLSLPLIPAN
-638 QWKNNLRANFNVS
+638 QWKNNFRANFDVS

-664 YTFNQN
+664 YTFNQKK
-670 NIGEFETKT
+670 IGNFETKT

-686 SGIGTDILLKKS
+686 SGVGTDIQLKKAT
-698 KFNVYLTATNLLN
+698 FNLFLTATNLLN
-711 KEYVAHLSRLKADG
+711 KQYVAHLSRLKTDG
-725 IYNMGRNIVL
+725 INNMGRNIVL

>member
-1 MQKYISL
+1 M
-8 ILLMGFTT
+8 MGFTI

-23 VSGTVKNENSE
+23 LSGTIKNQNNEPI
-34 TLSNVE
+34 SNVE
-40 ISVSDNN
+40 ISVSDAN
-47 IHTKSNEKGQFEIK
+47 IQTKSNENGQFEIK
-61 NLPIGKI
+61 NLPIGKW
-68 TLIFKKDKFEIK
+68 TLIFQKDKFEIK
-80 SETVSI
+80 SEQISI

-92 ILDIILEEEHHHID
+92 ILDIILEEDQHHID
-106 EILVASVFNK
+106 EILVSSVFNT

-131 QIQNTGAIN
+131 QIQNAGAIN

-152 VVSTGVSVGNPV
+152 VVSTGVSIGKPV

-193 GLNSNGQESVEIIKG
+193 GLNANGQESVEIIKG

-239 INQVVN
+239 INQVMN
-245 SNTQGSNSSIT
+245 SNTQGSNSSVT
-256 LKTSEDKFKFLVQNN
+256 LKASEEKFKFLVQNN

-283 ETVVNTRFIEKDFK
+283 ETIVNTRFIEKDFK
-297 VGTSFAT
+297 LGTSFAT

-324 EGIEDSRYRT
+324 EDIVDEKFRT
-334 PLYPSQKI
+334 PLFPSQQI

-363 AGYVFNNRKEL
+363 AGYVFNDRKEL
-374 EGVDEI
+374 ESSDEV

-391 NVRYYLPHFG
+391 NVKYYLPKMG
-401 KFETIIGF
+401 SFETIIGF

-415 NRNFGEERLIPNAKI
+415 NRNFGEERLIPNAKVS
-430 ADIGFF
+430 DIGFF
-436 GTSQYKFNK
+436 GTSQYKFDK
-445 NLLQFGVRY
+445 NLIQFGVRY
-454 DFRNVTIHE
+454 DFRDINIEE
-463 FGDTEASG
+463 FGDSG
-471 GTEGSFQKLDKDFES
+471 AEGSFQKLDKNFES
-486 INASFGFK
+486 VNASLGFK

-533 GNVNLKNEQN
+533 GNQNLKNEQN
-543 FQVDLN
+543 FQIDLN

-554 EHFDFFAN
+554 EHFDFFVN

-577 GNTIDANLVYD
+577 GNTIDDNFVYD
-588 YLQNNAILY
+588 YLQNNAVLF
-597 GGEAGIHLHLHE
+597 GGETGIHLHLHE
-609 IDWLHMT
+609 LDWLHMT
-616 SSYEMVIGK
+616 SSYEMVIGE
-625 LDNKSSLPLIPAN
+625 LENNSSLPLIPAN
-638 QWKNNLRANFNVS
+638 QWKNNFRANFNLT
-651 KNIKNSFVFLQAN
+651 KNLKNSFVFLQAN
-664 YTFNQN
+664 YTFDQN
-670 NIGEFETKT
+670 NSGEFETKT

-686 SGIGTDILLKKS
+686 SGIGTDIQLKKS
-698 KFNVYLTATNLLN
+698 KFNLYLTATNLLN

-735 GVNFN
+735 GLNFN

>member
-1 MQKYISL
+1 MQKYIFL
-8 ILLMGFTT
+8 ILLMGFTA

-23 VSGTVKNENSE
+23 ISGTIKNQNNEPIS
-34 TLSNVE
+34 TVE
-40 ISVSDNN
+40 ISISDAN
-47 IHTKSNEKGQFEIK
+47 IQTKSNEKGQFEIK
-61 NLPIGKI
+61 NLPIGKW

-80 SETVSI
+80 SEVISI

-92 ILDIILEEEHHHID
+92 ILDIILEEEQHHID
-106 EILVASVFNK
+106 EILVSSVFNK

-131 QIQNTGAIN
+131 QIQNEGAIN

-152 VVSTGVSVGNPV
+152 VVSTGASIGKPV
-164 IRGLSGNRVLTYAQ
+164 IRGLSGNRVLTYVQ

-193 GLNSNGQESVEIIKG
+193 GLNANGQESVEIIKG

-233 NKTELA
+233 NKTELSV
-239 INQVVN
+239 NQVVN
-245 SNTQGSNSSIT
+245 SNTQGSNSSVT
-256 LKTSEDKFKFLVQNN
+256 LKASEDKFKFLVQNN

-283 ETVVNTRFIEKDFK
+283 QTVVNTRFMEKDFK
-297 VGTSFAT
+297 IGTSYAT

-324 EGIEDSRYRT
+324 EEIEDSRFRT
-334 PLYPSQKI
+334 PLFPSQKI

-363 AGYVFNNRKEL
+363 AGYVFNDRKEL

-391 NVRYYLPHFG
+391 NVRYYLPDFG

-445 NLLQFGVRY
+445 SLLQFGVRY
-454 DFRNVTIHE
+454 DFRNVNIEE
-463 FGDTEASG
+463 FGET

-500 ITSRI
+500 ITTRI

-533 GNVNLKNEQN
+533 GNPNLKNEQN
-543 FQVDLN
+543 FQIDLN

-562 GFYNHIN
+562 GFYNNIN

-577 GNTIDANLVYD
+577 GNTIDDNFVYD
-588 YLQNNAILY
+588 YLQNNAVLY

-616 SSYEMVIGK
+616 SSYEIVIGQ
-625 LDNKSSLPLIPAN
+625 LNNNSSLPLIPAN
-638 QWKNNLRANFNVS
+638 QWKNNFRANFDVS
-651 KNIKNSFVFLQAN
+651 KNIKNSFIFLQAN

-670 NIGEFETKT
+670 NISQFETKT

-686 SGIGTDILLKKS
+686 SGIGTDIQLNKS
-698 KFNVYLTATNLLN
+698 KFNLYLTATNLLN

-725 IYNMGRNIVL
+725 IYNMGRNIIL

>member
-1 MQKYISL
+1 MQKYIFL

-23 VSGTVKNENSE
+23 LSGTIKNQNNEVIP
-34 TLSNVE
+34 NVE
-40 ISVSDNN
+40 ISVSDAA
-47 IHTKSNEKGQFEIK
+47 IQTKSNEKGQFEIK
-61 NLPIGKI
+61 NLPIGK
-68 TLIFKKDKFEIK
+68 LMLVFKKEKFEIK
-80 SETVSI
+80 SEAIFI

-92 ILDIILEEEHHHID
+92 ILDIILEEEEHHID
-106 EILVASVFNK
+106 EILVSSVFNK

-131 QIQNTGAIN
+131 QIQNEGAIN

-152 VVSTGVSVGNPV
+152 VVSTGVSIGKPV

-221 VLYFNPEKYAAN
+221 VLYFNPEKYATT
-233 NKTELA
+233 NKTELSV
-239 INQVVN
+239 NQVVN
-245 SNTQGSNSSIT
+245 SNTQGSNSSVT
-256 LKTSEDKFKFLVQNN
+256 LKTSEEKFKFLIQNN

-297 VGTSFAT
+297 IGTSFAT

-324 EGIEDSRYRT
+324 EDIEDSKYRT

-363 AGYVFNNRKEL
+363 AGYVFNDRKEL
-374 EGVDEI
+374 ESSDEV

-391 NVRYYLPHFG
+391 NVRYYLPDFG

-415 NRNFGEERLIPNAKI
+415 NRNFGAERLIPNAKI

-454 DFRNVTIHE
+454 DFRNVNIQE
-463 FGDTEASG
+463 FGEI

-500 ITSRI
+500 ITTRI
-505 NIATGFRAPNLSE
+505 NLATGFRAPNLSE

-533 GNVNLKNEQN
+533 GNSNLKNEQN

-577 GNTIDANLVYD
+577 GNTIDGNFVYD
-588 YLQNNAILY
+588 YLQNNAVLY
-597 GGEAGIHLHLHE
+597 GGETGIHLHLHE

-616 SSYEMVIGK
+616 SSYEMVIGQ
-625 LDNKSSLPLIPAN
+625 LSNKSSLPLIPAN
-638 QWKNNLRANFNVS
+638 QWKNNFRANFDVS
-651 KNIKNSFVFLQAN
+651 KTVKNSFIFLQAN

-670 NIGEFETKT
+670 KIGEFETKT

-686 SGIGTDILLKKS
+686 SGIGTDFQMNKS

>member
-1 MQKYISL
+1 MQKYIFL
-8 ILLMGFTT
+8 ILLMGFTA

-23 VSGTVKNENSE
+23 ISGTIKNQNNEPIS
-34 TLSNVE
+34 TVE
-40 ISVSDNN
+40 ISISDAN
-47 IHTKSNEKGQFEIK
+47 IQTKSNEKGQFEIK
-61 NLPIGKI
+61 NLPIGKW

-80 SETVSI
+80 SEVISI

-92 ILDIILEEEHHHID
+92 ILDIILEEEQHHID
-106 EILVASVFNK
+106 EILVSSVFNK
-116 TQNENVVKIDHINLK
+116 TQNENVIKIDHINLK
-131 QIQNTGAIN
+131 QIQNEGAIN

-152 VVSTGVSVGNPV
+152 VVSTGVSIGKPV

-233 NKTELA
+233 NKTELSV
-239 INQVVN
+239 NQVVN
-245 SNTQGSNSSIT
+245 SNTKGSNSSVT
-256 LKTSEDKFKFLVQNN
+256 LKTSEEKFKFLVQNN

-297 VGTSFAT
+297 IGTSFAT

-317 LNLGLPE
+317 LYLGLPE
-324 EGIEDSRYRT
+324 EEIEDSRYRT
-334 PLYPSQKI
+334 PLFPSQKI

-363 AGYVFNNRKEL
+363 AGYVFNDRKEL

-391 NVRYYLPHFG
+391 NVRYYLPDFG

-445 NLLQFGVRY
+445 NVLQFGVRY
-454 DFRNVTIHE
+454 DFRNVNIEE
-463 FGDTEASG
+463 FGDL

-500 ITSRI
+500 ITTRI

-543 FQVDLN
+543 FQIDLN

-577 GNTIDANLVYD
+577 GNTIDDNFVYD
-588 YLQNNAILY
+588 YLQNNAVLY
-597 GGEAGIHLHLHE
+597 GGETGIHLHLHE

-616 SSYEMVIGK
+616 SSYEMVIGQ
-625 LDNKSSLPLIPAN
+625 LNNHSNLPLIPAN
-638 QWKNNLRANFNVS
+638 QWKNNFRANFNLS
-651 KNIKNSFVFLQAN
+651 KNIKNSFVFVQAN

-670 NIGEFETKT
+670 KIGEFETKT

-686 SGIGTDILLKKS
+686 SGIGTDIQLNKS

>member
-1 MQKYISL
+1 MKKYIFL
-8 ILLMGFTT
+8 IILMGFTSL
-16 MGFAQNS
+16 GFAQNAI
-23 VSGTVKNENSE
+23 SGTIKNQNNEPI
-34 TLSNVE
+34 TNVE
-40 ISVSDNN
+40 ISILDGVIQS
-47 IHTKSNEKGQFEIK
+47 TSNEKGEFQIT
-61 NLPIGKI
+61 NLPIGKL
-68 TLIFKKDKFEIK
+68 TLIFKKAKFEIK
-80 SETVSI
+80 SQQISI
-86 GNQEQK
+86 GNQDQIK
-92 ILDIILEEEHHHID
+92 LDIVLEKEDHHID
-106 EILVASVFNK
+106 EILISSVFNT

-131 QIQNTGAIN
+131 QIQNMGALN
-140 LSDALATNPGVS
+140 LSDALATNPGVN
-152 VVSTGVSVGNPV
+152 VVSTGISIGKPV

-193 GLNSNGQESVEIIKG
+193 GINTNGQESVEIIKG

-221 VLYFNPEKYAAN
+221 VLYFNPEKYAVT
-233 NKTELA
+233 NKTEFSV
-239 INQVVN
+239 NQVVN
-245 SNTQGSNSSIT
+245 SNTQGINSSVT
-256 LKTSEDKFKFLVQNN
+256 FKNSVDKFKFLVQNN
-271 YTTHADYKTPNG
+271 YSSHADYKLPNG
-283 ETVVNTRFIEKDFK
+283 ESVVNTRFIEKDFK
-297 VGTSFAT
+297 LGTSYVT

-310 FRYNYND
+310 LRYNYND

-324 EGIEDSRYRT
+324 DDLENSTFRT
-334 PLYPSQKI
+334 PLFPSQKI
-342 ENHLLSFNQKVFFKN
+342 ENHLLSFNQKLYFKN

-363 AGYVFNNRKEL
+363 AGYVFNDRKEL
-374 EGVDEI
+374 ESQDET

-391 NVRYYLPHFG
+391 NVRYYLPDFG

-430 ADIGFF
+430 TDIGFF
-436 GTSQYKFNK
+436 GTSQYAFQK

-454 DFRNVTIHE
+454 DFRKVNIEE
-463 FGDTEASG
+463 FGEIGA
-471 GTEGSFQKLDKDFES
+471 EGAFQKLDKNFKS
-486 INASFGFK
+486 INASLGLK
-494 TEITEK
+494 TDVTDK

-505 NIATGFRAPNLSE
+505 NFASGFRAPNLSE

-533 GNVNLKNEQN
+533 GNSSLKNEQN

-569 NYIFISPN
+569 NYIFIAPN
-577 GNTIDANLVYD
+577 GTMIDDNFVYG
-588 YLQNNAILY
+588 YLQNDAVLY
-597 GGEAGIHLHLHE
+597 GGETGIHMHLHE
-609 IDWLHMT
+609 IDWLHMS
-616 SSYEMVIGK
+616 SSYEMVIGQ
-625 LDNKSSLPLIPAN
+625 LNTNSNLPLLPAN
-638 QWKNNLRANFNVS
+638 QWKNNFRANFDIS
-651 KNIKNSFVFLQAN
+651 KNIKNSFVFFQAN

-670 NIGEFETKT
+670 RIGNFETKT

-686 SGIGTDILLKKS
+686 SGIGTDIQLKKAT
-698 KFNVYLTATNLLN
+698 FNLFLTATNLLN
-711 KEYVAHLSRLKADG
+711 KQFVAHLSRLKTDG
-725 IYNMGRNIVL
+725 IINMGRNIVL

>member
-1 MQKYISL
+1 MQKYIFL
-8 ILLMGFTT
+8 IIMMGFISL
-16 MGFAQNS
+16 GYAQNTI
-23 VSGTVKNENSE
+23 SGTIKNQNNAPI
-34 TLSNVE
+34 SNVE
-40 ISVSDNN
+40 ISILDAT
-47 IHTKSNEKGQFEIK
+47 IQTKSDENGQFEIK
-61 NLPIGKI
+61 NLPIGKR

-80 SETVSI
+80 SEQISI

-92 ILDIILEEEHHHID
+92 ILDIILEEEEHHID
-106 EILVASVFNK
+106 EILVSSLFNK

-131 QIQNTGAIN
+131 QIQNEGAIN
-140 LSDALATNPGVS
+140 LSVALATNPGVN
-152 VVSTGVSVGNPV
+152 VISTGVSIGKPV

-193 GLNSNGQESVEIIKG
+193 GLNANGQESVEIIKG

-214 GSDAMGG
+214 GSDAVGG

-239 INQVVN
+239 VNQVVN
-245 SNTQGSNSSIT
+245 STTQGINSSVT
-256 LKTSEDKFKFLVQNN
+256 FKNSVDKFKFLVQNN
-271 YTTHADYKTPNG
+271 YASHADYKLPNG
-283 ETVVNTRFIEKDFK
+283 ERVMNTRFMEKDFK
-297 VGTSFAT
+297 LGTSYVT
-304 SRYVAD
+304 SRYIAD

-324 EGIEDSRYRT
+324 ENLENIGFRT
-334 PLYPSQKI
+334 PLFPSQEVK
-342 ENHLLSFNQKVFFKN
+342 NHLLSFSQKLYFKN

-363 AGYVFNNRKEL
+363 AGYVFNDRKEL
-374 EGVDEI
+374 ESQNVT

-391 NVRYYLPHFG
+391 NVRYYLPDFG

-415 NRNFGEERLIPNAKI
+415 NRNFGEEKLIPDAKI
-430 ADIGFF
+430 DDIGFF

-445 NLLQFGVRY
+445 NLIQFGLRY
-454 DFRNVTIHE
+454 DFRNVTTKA
-463 FGDTEASG
+463 FGEN
-471 GTEGSFQKLDKDFES
+471 GTEGAFQELDKKYES
-486 INASFGFK
+486 INASLGFK
-494 TEITEK
+494 LDITDK

-505 NIATGFRAPNLSE
+505 NFATGFRAPNLSE

-533 GNVNLKNEQN
+533 GNSNLKNEQN
-543 FQVDLN
+543 FQIDLN
-549 VDYNA
+549 VDYNT

-577 GNTIDANLVYD
+577 GTTIDANFVYD
-588 YLQNNAILY
+588 YLQNNAVLY
-597 GGEAGIHLHLHE
+597 GGETGIHLHLHE

-616 SSYEMVIGK
+616 SSYEMVIGE
-625 LDNKSSLPLIPAN
+625 LENNLSLPLIPAN
-638 QWKNNLRANFNVS
+638 QWKNNFKANFDVFKNV
-651 KNIKNSFVFLQAN
+651 KNSFVFLQAN

-670 NIGEFETKT
+670 RIGNFETKT

-686 SGIGTDILLKKS
+686 TGVGTDIQLKKAT
-698 KFNVYLTATNLLN
+698 FNLFLTATNLLN
-711 KEYVAHLSRLKADG
+711 KQYVAHLSRLKSDG

-735 GVNFN
+735 GLNFN

>member
-1 MQKYISL
+1 MQKYIFL
-8 ILLMGFTT
+8 IILMGFTA

-23 VSGTVKNENSE
+23 VSGTIKNKNNE
-34 TLSNVE
+34 TISNVE
-40 ISVSDNN
+40 ISVSDAN
-47 IHTKSNEKGQFEIK
+47 IQTKSDENGQFEIK
-61 NLPIGKI
+61 NLPIGKW

-80 SETVSI
+80 SESISI

-92 ILDIILEEEHHHID
+92 ILDIILEEEEHHID
-106 EILVASVFNK
+106 EILVSSIFNK

-131 QIQNTGAIN
+131 QIQSEGAIN

-152 VVSTGVSVGNPV
+152 VVSTGVSIGKPV

-193 GLNSNGQESVEIIKG
+193 GLNANGQESVEIIKG

-245 SNTQGSNSSIT
+245 SNTQGSNSSVT
-256 LKTSEDKFKFLVQNN
+256 VKASEDKFKFLVQNN

-283 ETVVNTRFIEKDFK
+283 ETVVNTRFLEKDFK
-297 VGTSFAT
+297 LGTSFTT

-310 FRYNYND
+310 FRYNYNN

-324 EGIEDSRYRT
+324 EEIEDSKYRT
-334 PLYPSQKI
+334 PLFPSQKI
-342 ENHLLSFNQKVFFKN
+342 ENHLLSFNQKLFFKN

-363 AGYVFNNRKEL
+363 AGYVFNDRKEL
-374 EGVDEI
+374 ESVEEI

-391 NVRYYLPHFG
+391 NVRYYLPDFG

-415 NRNFGEERLIPNAKI
+415 NRNFGEERLIPDAKI
-430 ADIGFF
+430 ADVGFF

-454 DFRNVTIHE
+454 DFRNVTIQE
-463 FGDTEASG
+463 FGEI
-471 GTEGSFQKLDKDFES
+471 GTEGSFQKLDKNFES

-500 ITSRI
+500 ITTRI

-533 GNVNLKNEQN
+533 GNSNLKNEQN
-543 FQVDLN
+543 FQIDLN

-562 GFYNHIN
+562 GFYNNIN

-577 GNTIDANLVYD
+577 GNTIDDNFVYD
-588 YLQNNAILY
+588 YLQNNAVLY
-597 GGEAGIHLHLHE
+597 GGETGIHLHLHE

-616 SSYEMVIGK
+616 SSYEMVIGQ
-625 LDNKSSLPLIPAN
+625 LNNNSSLPLIPAN
-638 QWKNNLRANFNVS
+638 QWKNNFRANFDVS
-651 KNIKNSFVFLQAN
+651 KNIKNSFIFLQAN

-670 NIGEFETKT
+670 NISEFETKT

-686 SGIGTDILLKKS
+686 SGIGTDIQFNKS
-698 KFNVYLTATNLLN
+698 NFNVYLTATNLLN
-711 KEYVAHLSRLKADG
+711 REYVAHLSRLKADG
-725 IYNMGRNIVL
+725 IYNMGRNVVL

>member
-1 MQKYISL
+1 MQKYIFL
-8 ILLMGFTT
+8 ILLMGFTA

-23 VSGTVKNENSE
+23 ISGTIKNQNNEPIS
-34 TLSNVE
+34 TVE
-40 ISVSDNN
+40 ISISDAN
-47 IHTKSNEKGQFEIK
+47 IQTKSNEKGQFEIK
-61 NLPIGKI
+61 NLPIGKW

-80 SETVSI
+80 SEVISI

-92 ILDIILEEEHHHID
+92 ILDIILEEEQHHID
-106 EILVASVFNK
+106 EILVSSVFNK
-116 TQNENVVKIDHINLK
+116 TQNENVIKIDHINLK
-131 QIQNTGAIN
+131 QIQNEGAIN

-152 VVSTGVSVGNPV
+152 VVSTGASIGKPV
-164 IRGLSGNRVLTYAQ
+164 IRGLSGNRVLTYVQ

-193 GLNSNGQESVEIIKG
+193 GLNANGQESVEIIKG

-233 NKTELA
+233 NKTELSV
-239 INQVVN
+239 NQVVN
-245 SNTQGSNSSIT
+245 SNTQGSNSSVT
-256 LKTSEDKFKFLVQNN
+256 LKASEDKFKFLVQNN

-283 ETVVNTRFIEKDFK
+283 QTVVNTRFMEKDFK
-297 VGTSFAT
+297 IGTSYAT

-324 EGIEDSRYRT
+324 EEIEDSRYRT
-334 PLYPSQKI
+334 PLFPSQKI

-363 AGYVFNNRKEL
+363 AGYVFNDRKEL

-391 NVRYYLPHFG
+391 NVRYYLPDFG

-445 NLLQFGVRY
+445 SLLQFGVRY
-454 DFRNVTIHE
+454 DFRNVNIEE
-463 FGDTEASG
+463 FGET

-505 NIATGFRAPNLSE
+505 NVATGFRAPNLSE

-543 FQVDLN
+543 FQIDLN

-577 GNTIDANLVYD
+577 GNTIDDNFVYD
-588 YLQNNAILY
+588 YLQNNAVLY
-597 GGEAGIHLHLHE
+597 GGETGIHLHLHE

-616 SSYEMVIGK
+616 SSYEMVIGQ
-625 LDNKSSLPLIPAN
+625 LNNHSNLPLIPAN
-638 QWKNNLRANFNVS
+638 QWKNNFRANFNLS
-651 KNIKNSFVFLQAN
+651 KNIKNSFVFVQAN

-670 NIGEFETKT
+670 KIGEFETKT
-679 NDYLLLS
+679 NDYFLLS
-686 SGIGTDILLKKS
+686 SGIGTDIQLNKS

-711 KEYVAHLSRLKADG
+711 KEYVAHLSRLKANG

>member
-1 MQKYISL
+1 
-8 ILLMGFTT
+8 
-16 MGFAQNS
+16 MGFAQNAI
-23 VSGTVKNENSE
+23 SGIIKNHDNEAI
-34 TLSNVE
+34 SNVE
-40 ISVSDNN
+40 IIVSESG
-47 IHTKSNEKGQFEIK
+47 IQTKSDENGKFEIK
-61 NLPIGKI
+61 NLPIGKL
-68 TLIFKKDKFEIK
+68 TLIFKKEKFEIK
-80 SETVSI
+80 SQEIAI
-86 GNQEQK
+86 GKQEQK
-92 ILDIILEEEHHHID
+92 VIEIVLDKEAHHID
-106 EILVASVFNK
+106 EVLVSSVFNK

-131 QIQNTGAIN
+131 KIKEEGAIN
-140 LSDALATNPGVS
+140 LSDAIALNPGVS
-152 VVSTGVSVGNPV
+152 VVSTGVSIGKPV

-193 GLNSNGQESVEIIKG
+193 GLNANGQESVEIIKG

-233 NKTELA
+233 NTTNLTV
-239 INQVVN
+239 NQVVN
-245 SNTQGSNSSIT
+245 SNTQGSNSSVT
-256 LKTSEDKFKFLVQNN
+256 LKTSEEKFKFLVQNN
-271 YTTHADYKTPNG
+271 YMTHADYKTPNG
-283 ETVVNTRFIEKDFK
+283 ETVINTRFIEKDFK
-297 VGTSFAT
+297 VGSSFVT

-324 EGIEDSRYRT
+324 EDIEDSRYRT

-363 AGYVFNNRKEL
+363 AGYVFNDRKEL
-374 EGVDEI
+374 EAADEV

-391 NVRYYLPHFG
+391 NVRYYLPDFG

-430 ADIGFF
+430 SDIGFF
-436 GTSQYKFNK
+436 GTSQYKFDH

-454 DFRNVTIHE
+454 DFRNVDIHE
-463 FGDTEASG
+463 FGEI
-471 GTEGSFQKLDKDFES
+471 GTEGSFQKLNKNFES
-486 INASFGFK
+486 INASVGFK

-533 GNVNLKNEQN
+533 GNPNLKNEQN

-549 VDYNA
+549 VDYNS

-562 GFYNHIN
+562 GFYNNIH
-569 NYIFISPN
+569 NYIFIAPN
-577 GNTIDANLVYD
+577 GTIIDDNFVYD

-597 GGEAGIHLHLHE
+597 GGETGVHVHLHE

-625 LDNKSSLPLIPAN
+625 LDNKTNLPLIPAN
-638 QWKNNLRANFNVS
+638 QWKNNFRANFNVS
-651 KNIKNSFVFLQAN
+651 KNVKNSFFFVQAN
-664 YTFNQN
+664 YTFNQS
-670 NIGEFETKT
+670 NISEFETKT

-686 SGIGTDILLKKS
+686 SGFGTDIEFKKS
-698 KFNVYLTATNLLN
+698 NFNVYLTATNLLN
-711 KEYVAHLSRLKADG
+711 KEYMAHLSRLKSEG
-725 IYNMGRNIVL
+725 IYNMGRNIIL

>member
-1 MQKYISL
+1 MKKYIFL
-8 ILLMGFTT
+8 IILMGFISL
-16 MGFAQNS
+16 GYAQNTI
-23 VSGTVKNENSE
+23 SGTIKNQNNAPI
-34 TLSNVE
+34 SNVE
-40 ISVSDNN
+40 ISILDATLQ
-47 IHTKSNEKGQFEIK
+47 TKSNENGQFEIK
-61 NLPIGKI
+61 NLPIGKR

-80 SETVSI
+80 SEQISI

-92 ILDIILEEEHHHID
+92 ILDIILEEEDHHID
-106 EILVASVFNK
+106 EILVSSLFNK

-131 QIQNTGAIN
+131 QIQNEGFVN
-140 LSDALATNPGVS
+140 LSDALATNPGVN
-152 VVSTGVSVGNPV
+152 VISTGVSIGKPV

-193 GLNSNGQESVEIIKG
+193 GLNANGQESVEIIKG

-239 INQVVN
+239 VNQVVN
-245 SNTQGSNSSIT
+245 SNTQGINTSVTFKNSV
-256 LKTSEDKFKFLVQNN
+256 DKFKFLVQNN
-271 YTTHADYKTPNG
+271 YASHADYKLPNG
-283 ETVVNTRFIEKDFK
+283 ERVMNTRFMEKDFK
-297 VGTSFAT
+297 LGTSYVT
-304 SRYVAD
+304 SRYIVD

-324 EGIEDSRYRT
+324 ENLENIGFRT
-334 PLYPSQKI
+334 PLFPSQEVK
-342 ENHLLSFNQKVFFKN
+342 NHLLSFSQKLYFKN

-363 AGYVFNNRKEL
+363 AGYVFNDRKEL
-374 EGVDEI
+374 ESQDET

-391 NVRYYLPHFG
+391 NVRYYLPDFG

-415 NRNFGEERLIPNAKI
+415 NRNFGEEKLIPDAKI
-430 ADIGFF
+430 DDIGFF
-436 GTSQYKFNK
+436 GTSQYKFSK
-445 NLLQFGVRY
+445 NIIQFGLRY
-454 DFRNVTIHE
+454 DFRNVTTKA
-463 FGDTEASG
+463 FGEN
-471 GTEGSFQKLDKDFES
+471 GTEGAFQELDKNYES
-486 INASFGFK
+486 INASLGFK
-494 TEITEK
+494 TDVTDK

-505 NIATGFRAPNLSE
+505 NFASGFRAPNLSE

-533 GNVNLKNEQN
+533 GNSNLKNEQN
-543 FQVDLN
+543 FQIDLN
-549 VDYNA
+549 VDYNT

-562 GFYNHIN
+562 GFYNNIN

-577 GNTIDANLVYD
+577 GNTIDTNFVYD
-588 YLQNNAILY
+588 YLQNNAVLY
-597 GGEAGIHLHLHE
+597 GGETGIHLHLHE

-625 LDNKSSLPLIPAN
+625 LENNLSLPLIPAN
-638 QWKNNLRANFNVS
+638 QWKNNFRANFDVS

-670 NIGEFETKT
+670 KIGDFETKT

-686 SGIGTDILLKKS
+686 SGVGTDIQLNKAT
-698 KFNVYLTATNLLN
+698 FNLFLTATNLLN
-711 KEYVAHLSRLKADG
+711 KQYVAHLSRLKSDG

>member
-1 MQKYISL
+1 MQKYIFL
-8 ILLMGFTT
+8 IILMGFTA
-16 MGFAQNS
+16 MGFAQNAI
-23 VSGTVKNENSE
+23 SGTVKNENNE
-34 TLSNVE
+34 PVSNVE
-40 ISVSDNN
+40 ISISDAN
-47 IHTKSNEKGQFEIK
+47 IQTKSNEKGQFEIK
-61 NLPIGKI
+61 NLPIGKW

-80 SETVSI
+80 SEQIAI

-92 ILDIILEEEHHHID
+92 ILDIVLEEEHHRID
-106 EILVASVFNK
+106 EILVSSVFNK

-131 QIQNTGAIN
+131 QIQNEGAIN

-152 VVSTGVSVGNPV
+152 VVSTGVSIGKPV

-178 GIRLE
+178 GVRLE

-233 NKTELA
+233 NKTELSV
-239 INQVVN
+239 NQAVN
-245 SNTQGSNSSIT
+245 SNTQGSNSSVT
-256 LKTSEDKFKFLVQNN
+256 LKASEDKFKFLVQNN

-283 ETVVNTRFIEKDFK
+283 ESVVNTRFMEKDFK
-297 VGTSFAT
+297 LGTSYAT

-310 FRYNYND
+310 FRYNYNN

-324 EGIEDSRYRT
+324 EEIEDSRYRT
-334 PLYPSQKI
+334 PLFPSQKI
-342 ENHLLSFNQKVFFKN
+342 ENHLLSFNQKVFFKK

-363 AGYVFNNRKEL
+363 AGYVFNDRKEL
-374 EGVDEI
+374 EGVEEI
-380 ALFMKLKTFNY
+380 ALFMRLKTFNY
-391 NVRYYLPHFG
+391 NVRYYLPDFG

-415 NRNFGEERLIPNAKI
+415 NRNFGEERLIPDAKI

-445 NLLQFGVRY
+445 NVLQFGVRY
-454 DFRNVTIHE
+454 DFRNVNIEE
-463 FGDTEASG
+463 FGDL
-471 GTEGSFQKLDKDFES
+471 GTEGSFQKLDKNFES

-505 NIATGFRAPNLSE
+505 NVATGFRAPNLSE

-543 FQVDLN
+543 FQIDLN

-577 GNTIDANLVYD
+577 GNTIDDNFVYD
-588 YLQNNAILY
+588 YLQNNAVLF
-597 GGEAGIHLHLHE
+597 GGETGIHLHLHE

-616 SSYEMVIGK
+616 SSYEMVIGQ
-625 LDNKSSLPLIPAN
+625 LNNNSSLPLIPAN
-638 QWKNNLRANFNVS
+638 QWKNNFRANFDVS
-651 KNIKNSFVFLQAN
+651 KNIKNSFIFLQAN

-670 NIGEFETKT
+670 NISEFETKT

-686 SGIGTDILLKKS
+686 SGIGTDIQLKKS
-698 KFNVYLTATNLLN
+698 KFNLYLTATNLLN

>member
-1 MQKYISL
+1 MQKYIFL
-8 ILLMGFTT
+8 IFLMGFISL
-16 MGFAQNS
+16 GFAQNAI
-23 VSGTVKNENSE
+23 SGTIKNQNNEPI
-34 TLSNVE
+34 SNVE
-40 ISVSDNN
+40 ISILDAT
-47 IHTKSNEKGQFEIK
+47 IQTKSNENGQFEIK
-61 NLPIGKI
+61 NLPIGKR

-80 SETVSI
+80 SVQISI

-92 ILDIILEEEHHHID
+92 FLDIILEEEEHHID
-106 EILVASVFNK
+106 EILVSSLFNK

-131 QIQNTGAIN
+131 QIQNEGAIN
-140 LSDALATNPGVS
+140 LSAALATNPGVN
-152 VVSTGVSVGNPV
+152 VISTGVSIGKPV

-193 GLNSNGQESVEIIKG
+193 GLNANGQESVEIIKG

-239 INQVVN
+239 VNQVVN
-245 SNTQGSNSSIT
+245 SNTQGINSSVT
-256 LKTSEDKFKFLVQNN
+256 FKNSVDKFKFLVQNN
-271 YTTHADYKTPNG
+271 YSSHADYKLPNG
-283 ETVVNTRFIEKDFK
+283 ERVLNTRFIEKDFK
-297 VGTSFAT
+297 LGTSYVT
-304 SRYVAD
+304 SSYTAD

-324 EGIEDSRYRT
+324 ENLENIGFRT
-334 PLYPSQKI
+334 PLFPSQKI
-342 ENHLLSFNQKVFFKN
+342 ENHLLSFNQKLYFKN

-363 AGYVFNNRKEL
+363 AGYVFNDRKEL
-374 EGVDEI
+374 ESQDET

-391 NVRYYLPHFG
+391 NVRYYLPDFG

-415 NRNFGEERLIPNAKI
+415 NRNFGEEKLIPDAKI
-430 ADIGFF
+430 DDIGFF
-436 GTSQYKFNK
+436 GTTQYKFNK
-445 NLLQFGVRY
+445 NIIQFGMRY
-454 DFRNVTIHE
+454 DFRNVTTKA
-463 FGDTEASG
+463 FGEN
-471 GTEGSFQKLDKDFES
+471 GTEGAFQKLDKKYES
-486 INASFGFK
+486 VNASLGFK
-494 TEITEK
+494 TDVTDK

-505 NIATGFRAPNLSE
+505 NFASGFRAPNLSE

-533 GNVNLKNEQN
+533 GNSNLKTEQN

-549 VDYNA
+549 VDYNS
-554 EHFDFFAN
+554 EHFDFFVN
-562 GFYNHIN
+562 GFYNNIN

-577 GNTIDANLVYD
+577 GNTIDTNFVYD
-588 YLQNNAILY
+588 YLQNNAVLY
-597 GGEAGIHLHLHE
+597 GGETGIHMHLHE

-625 LDNKSSLPLIPAN
+625 LENNLSLPLIPAN
-638 QWKNNLRANFNVS
+638 QWKNNFRANFDVS
-651 KNIKNSFVFLQAN
+651 KNIKNSFVFFQAN

-670 NIGEFETKT
+670 KIGDFETKT

-686 SGIGTDILLKKS
+686 TGVGTDIQLNKAT
-698 KFNVYLTATNLLN
+698 FNLFLTATNLLN
-711 KEYVAHLSRLKADG
+711 KQYVAHLSRLKSDG
-725 IYNMGRNIVL
+725 IDNMGRNIVL

-740 L
+740 F

>member
-1 MQKYISL
+1 MQKYIFL

-23 VSGTVKNENSE
+23 LSGTIKNQNNEVIP
-34 TLSNVE
+34 NVE
-40 ISVSDNN
+40 ISVSDAA
-47 IHTKSNEKGQFEIK
+47 IQTKSNEKGQFEIK
-61 NLPIGKI
+61 NLPIGK
-68 TLIFKKDKFEIK
+68 LMLVFKKEKFEIK
-80 SETVSI
+80 SEAIFI

-92 ILDIILEEEHHHID
+92 ILDIILEEEEHHID
-106 EILVASVFNK
+106 EILVSSVFNK

-131 QIQNTGAIN
+131 QIQNEGAIN

-152 VVSTGVSVGNPV
+152 VVSTGVSIGKPV

-221 VLYFNPEKYAAN
+221 VLYFIPEKYATN
-233 NKTELA
+233 NKTELSV
-239 INQVVN
+239 NQVVN
-245 SNTQGSNSSIT
+245 SNTQGSNSSVT
-256 LKTSEDKFKFLVQNN
+256 LKTSEEKFKFLIQNN

-297 VGTSFAT
+297 IGTSFAT

-324 EGIEDSRYRT
+324 EDIEDSKYRT

-363 AGYVFNNRKEL
+363 AGYVFNDRKEL
-374 EGVDEI
+374 ESSDEV

-391 NVRYYLPHFG
+391 NVRYYLPDFG

-415 NRNFGEERLIPNAKI
+415 NRNFGAERLIPNAKI

-454 DFRNVTIHE
+454 DFRNVNIQE
-463 FGDTEASG
+463 FGEI

-500 ITSRI
+500 ITTRI
-505 NIATGFRAPNLSE
+505 NLATGFRAPNLSE

-533 GNVNLKNEQN
+533 GNSNLKNEQN

-577 GNTIDANLVYD
+577 GNTIDGNFVYD
-588 YLQNNAILY
+588 YLQNNAVLY
-597 GGEAGIHLHLHE
+597 GGETGIHLHLHE

-616 SSYEMVIGK
+616 SSYEMVIGQ
-625 LDNKSSLPLIPAN
+625 LSNKSSLPLIPAN
-638 QWKNNLRANFNVS
+638 QWKNNFRANFDVS
-651 KNIKNSFVFLQAN
+651 KTVKNSFIFLQAN

-670 NIGEFETKT
+670 KIGEFETKT

-686 SGIGTDILLKKS
+686 SGIGTDFQMNKS

>member
-1 MQKYISL
+1 MQKYIFL
-8 ILLMGFTT
+8 ILLMGFTA

-23 VSGTVKNENSE
+23 ISGTIKNQNNEPIS
-34 TLSNVE
+34 TVE
-40 ISVSDNN
+40 ISISDAN
-47 IHTKSNEKGQFEIK
+47 IQTKSNEKGQFEIK
-61 NLPIGKI
+61 NLPIGKW

-80 SETVSI
+80 SEVISI

-92 ILDIILEEEHHHID
+92 ILDIILEEEQHHID
-106 EILVASVFNK
+106 EILVSSVFNK

-131 QIQNTGAIN
+131 QIQSEGAIN

-152 VVSTGVSVGNPV
+152 VVSTGVSIGKPV

-233 NKTELA
+233 NKTELSV
-239 INQVVN
+239 NQVVN
-245 SNTQGSNSSIT
+245 SNTKGSNSSVT
-256 LKTSEDKFKFLVQNN
+256 LKTSEEKFKFLVQNN

-297 VGTSFAT
+297 IGTSFAT

-317 LNLGLPE
+317 LYLGLPE
-324 EGIEDSRYRT
+324 EEIEDSRYRT
-334 PLYPSQKI
+334 PLFPSQKI

-363 AGYVFNNRKEL
+363 AGYVFNDRKEL

-391 NVRYYLPHFG
+391 NVRYYLPDFG

-445 NLLQFGVRY
+445 NVLQFGVRY
-454 DFRNVTIHE
+454 DFRNVNIEE
-463 FGDTEASG
+463 FGDL

-486 INASFGFK
+486 INASLGFK

-505 NIATGFRAPNLSE
+505 NVATGFRAPNLSE

-543 FQVDLN
+543 FQIDLN

-562 GFYNHIN
+562 GFYNNIH

-577 GNTIDANLVYD
+577 GNTIDDNFVYD
-588 YLQNNAILY
+588 YLQNNAVLF
-597 GGEAGIHLHLHE
+597 GGETGIHLHLHD

-616 SSYEMVIGK
+616 SSYEMVIGQ
-625 LDNKSSLPLIPAN
+625 LSNNSSLPLIPAN
-638 QWKNNLRANFNVS
+638 QWKNNFRANFDLS

-670 NIGEFETKT
+670 KIGEFETKT

-686 SGIGTDILLKKS
+686 SGIGTDFQLNKS
-698 KFNVYLTATNLLN
+698 KFNLYITATNLLN
-711 KEYVAHLSRLKADG
+711 KEYVAHLSRLKANG
-725 IYNMGRNIVL
+725 IYNMGRNIIL

>member
-1 MQKYISL
+1 MQKYIFL
-8 ILLMGFTT
+8 ISLMGFTFL
-16 MGFAQNS
+16 GFAQNTI
-23 VSGTVKNENSE
+23 SGTIKNQNNKPI
-34 TLSNVE
+34 SNVE
-40 ISVSDNN
+40 ISILDAT
-47 IHTKSNEKGQFEIK
+47 IQTKSNENGQFEIK
-61 NLPIGKI
+61 NLPIGKR

-80 SETVSI
+80 SEQISI

-92 ILDIILEEEHHHID
+92 ILDIILEEEEHHID
-106 EILVASVFNK
+106 EILVSSLFNK

-131 QIQNTGAIN
+131 QIQNEGFVN
-140 LSDALATNPGVS
+140 LSDALATNPGVN
-152 VVSTGVSVGNPV
+152 VISTGVSIGKPV

-193 GLNSNGQESVEIIKG
+193 GLNANGQESVEIIKG

-221 VLYFNPEKYAAN
+221 VLYFNPEKYAAT

-239 INQVVN
+239 VNQVVN
-245 SNTQGSNSSIT
+245 SNTQGINTSVTFKNSV
-256 LKTSEDKFKFLVQNN
+256 DKFKFLVQNN
-271 YTTHADYKTPNG
+271 YASHADYKLPNG
-283 ETVVNTRFIEKDFK
+283 DRVLNTRFIEKDFK
-297 VGTSFAT
+297 LGTSYVT
-304 SRYVAD
+304 SRYTAD
-310 FRYNYND
+310 FRYNFND

-324 EGIEDSRYRT
+324 ENLENIGFRT
-334 PLYPSQKI
+334 PLFPSQKI
-342 ENHLLSFNQKVFFKN
+342 ENHLLSFNQKLYFKN

-363 AGYVFNNRKEL
+363 AGYVFNDRKEL
-374 EGVDEI
+374 ESQDET

-391 NVRYYLPHFG
+391 NVRYYLPDFG

-415 NRNFGEERLIPNAKI
+415 NRNFGEEKLIPDAKI
-430 ADIGFF
+430 DDIGFF

-445 NLLQFGVRY
+445 NIIQFGMRY
-454 DFRNVTIHE
+454 DFRNVTTKA
-463 FGDTEASG
+463 FGEN
-471 GTEGSFQKLDKDFES
+471 GTEGAFQELDKNYES
-486 INASFGFK
+486 VNTSLGFK
-494 TEITEK
+494 TNFTDK

-505 NIATGFRAPNLSE
+505 NFATGFRAPNLSE

-533 GNVNLKNEQN
+533 GNSNLKTEQN

-549 VDYNA
+549 VDYNS
-554 EHFDFFAN
+554 EHFDFFVN
-562 GFYNHIN
+562 GFYNNIN

-577 GNTIDANLVYD
+577 GNTIDTNFVYD
-588 YLQNNAILY
+588 YLQNNAVLY
-597 GGEAGIHLHLHE
+597 GGETGIHLHLHE

-625 LDNKSSLPLIPAN
+625 LENNLSLPLIPAN
-638 QWKNNLRANFNVS
+638 QWKNNFRANFDVS

-670 NIGEFETKT
+670 KIGDFETKT

-686 SGIGTDILLKKS
+686 SGVGTDIQLNKAT
-698 KFNVYLTATNLLN
+698 FNLFITATNLLN
-711 KEYVAHLSRLKADG
+711 KQYVAHLSRLKSDG
-725 IYNMGRNIVL
+725 IDNMGRNIVL

>member
-1 MQKYISL
+1 MQKYIFL
-8 ILLMGFTT
+8 IFLMGFISL
-16 MGFAQNS
+16 GFAQNAI
-23 VSGTVKNENSE
+23 SGTIKNQNNEPI
-34 TLSNVE
+34 SNVE
-40 ISVSDNN
+40 ISILDAT
-47 IHTKSNEKGQFEIK
+47 IQTKSNENGQFEIK
-61 NLPIGKI
+61 NLPIGKR

-80 SETVSI
+80 SVQISI

-92 ILDIILEEEHHHID
+92 ILDINLEEEDHHID
-106 EILVASVFNK
+106 EILVSSLFNK

-131 QIQNTGAIN
+131 QIQNEGFVN
-140 LSDALATNPGVS
+140 LSDALATNPGVN
-152 VVSTGVSVGNPV
+152 VISTGVSIGKPV

-193 GLNSNGQESVEIIKG
+193 GLNANGQESVEIIKG

-239 INQVVN
+239 VNQVVN
-245 SNTQGSNSSIT
+245 SNTQGINTSVTFKNSA
-256 LKTSEDKFKFLVQNN
+256 DKFKFLVQNN
-271 YTTHADYKTPNG
+271 YSSHADYKLPNG
-283 ETVVNTRFIEKDFK
+283 ERVLNTRYIENDFK
-297 VGTSFAT
+297 IGTSYVT
-304 SRYVAD
+304 SRYIAD
-310 FRYNYND
+310 FRYNFND

-324 EGIEDSRYRT
+324 ENLENIGFRT
-334 PLYPSQKI
+334 PLFPSQKI
-342 ENHLLSFNQKVFFKN
+342 ENHLLSFNQKLYFKN

-363 AGYVFNNRKEL
+363 AGYVFNDRKEL
-374 EGVDEI
+374 ESQDET

-391 NVRYYLPHFG
+391 NVRYYLPDFG

-415 NRNFGEERLIPNAKI
+415 NRNFGEEKLIPDAKI
-430 ADIGFF
+430 DDIGFF
-436 GTSQYKFNK
+436 GTTQYKFNK
-445 NLLQFGVRY
+445 NIIQFGMRY
-454 DFRNVTIHE
+454 DFRNVTTKA
-463 FGDTEASG
+463 FGEN
-471 GTEGSFQKLDKDFES
+471 GTEGAFQKLDKKYES
-486 INASFGFK
+486 VNASLGFK
-494 TEITEK
+494 TDVTDK

-505 NIATGFRAPNLSE
+505 NFASGFRAPNLSE

-533 GNVNLKNEQN
+533 GNSNLKTEQN

-549 VDYNA
+549 VDYNS

-562 GFYNHIN
+562 GFYNNIN

-577 GNTIDANLVYD
+577 GNTIDTNFVYD
-588 YLQNNAILY
+588 YLQNNAVLY
-597 GGEAGIHLHLHE
+597 GGETGIHLHLHE

-625 LDNKSSLPLIPAN
+625 LENNLSLPLIPAN
-638 QWKNNLRANFNVS
+638 QWKNNFRANFDVS

-664 YTFNQN
+664 YTFNQKK
-670 NIGEFETKT
+670 IGNFETKT

-686 SGIGTDILLKKS
+686 SGVGTDIQLKKAT
-698 KFNVYLTATNLLN
+698 FNLFLTASNLLN
-711 KEYVAHLSRLKADG
+711 KQYVAHLSRLKSDG
-725 IYNMGRNIVL
+725 IDNMGRNIVL

>member
-1 MQKYISL
+1 MKKYIFL
-8 ILLMGFTT
+8 IFLMSITT
-16 MGFAQNS
+16 MGLAQNS
-23 VSGTVKNENSE
+23 ISGTIKNLNNEPI
-34 TLSNVE
+34 TNVE
-40 ISVSDNN
+40 ISISDAS
-47 IHTKSNEKGQFEIK
+47 IQTKSDETGQFLLT
-61 NLPIGKI
+61 NLPIGKW

-80 SETVSI
+80 SEVISI

-92 ILDIILEEEHHHID
+92 ILNIILEQEEHHID
-106 EILVASVFNK
+106 EILVSSIFNK

-131 QIQNTGAIN
+131 QIQNAGAIN

-152 VVSTGVSVGNPV
+152 VVSTGVSIGKPV
-164 IRGLSGNRVLTYAQ
+164 IRGLSGNRVLTYVQ

-193 GLNSNGQESVEIIKG
+193 GLNANGQESVEIIKG

-221 VLYFNPEKYAAN
+221 VLYFNPEKYATN
-233 NKTELA
+233 NKTELTV
-239 INQVVN
+239 NQIVN
-245 SNTQGSNSSIT
+245 SNTQGSNSSVT
-256 LKTSEDKFKFLVQNN
+256 LKTSEDKFKFLIQNN
-271 YTTHADYKTPNG
+271 YTTHADYKIPNG

-297 VGTSFAT
+297 LGTSFAT

-310 FRYNYND
+310 LRYNYND

-324 EGIEDSRYRT
+324 EEIVNSRFRT
-334 PLYPSQKI
+334 PLFPSQKI
-342 ENHLLSFNQKVFFKN
+342 ENHVLSFNQKVFFKN

-363 AGYVFNNRKEL
+363 AGYVFNDRKEL
-374 EGVDEI
+374 ESADEI

-391 NVRYYLPHFG
+391 NVRYYLPDFG
-401 KFETIIGF
+401 KLETIIGF

-415 NRNFGEERLIPNAKI
+415 NRNFGEERLIPDSKI

-454 DFRNVTIHE
+454 DFRNVSIQE
-463 FGDTEASG
+463 FGEI
-471 GTEGSFQKLDKDFES
+471 GTEGSFQKLDKNFES

-494 TEITEK
+494 TEITDK
-500 ITSRI
+500 ITTRI

-533 GNVNLKNEQN
+533 GNANLNNEQN
-543 FQVDLN
+543 FQIDLN

-577 GNTIDANLVYD
+577 GNTIDDNFVYD
-588 YLQNNAILY
+588 YLQNNAVLY
-597 GGEAGIHLHLHE
+597 GGETGIHLHLHE

-616 SSYEMVIGK
+616 SSYEMVIGQ
-625 LDNKSSLPLIPAN
+625 LSNKSSLPLIPAN
-638 QWKNNLRANFNVS
+638 QWKNNLRANFDVS
-651 KNIKNSFVFLQAN
+651 KNVKNSFIFLQLN

-670 NIGEFETKT
+670 NISEFETKT

-686 SGIGTDILLKKS
+686 SGIGSDIQLKKS
-698 KFNVYLTATNLLN
+698 KFNLYLTATNLLN